1 MIIELKKKQLE
12 AKKREIDSFLY
23 FTKNVGINQFHE
35 VFFLPLFSIKIVFLL
50 YVIL

>member
-1 MIIELKKKQLE
+1 MIIELKKTIGGK
-12 AKKREIDSFLY
+12 KKREIDSFLY

-35 VFFLPLFSIKIVFLL
+35 VFLSLFSIKIVFLL